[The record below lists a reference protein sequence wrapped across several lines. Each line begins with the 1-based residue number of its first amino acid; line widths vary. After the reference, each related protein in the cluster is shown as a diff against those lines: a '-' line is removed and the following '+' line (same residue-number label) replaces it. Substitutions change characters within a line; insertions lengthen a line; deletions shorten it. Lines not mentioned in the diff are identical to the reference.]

1 MTDLELDA
9 LVAEKVMGFTVR
21 DGWIFEWRPSPCPD
35 KMPGC
40 LVLHS
45 KEYPVLPRPYSTDIA
60 EAWQVVNKFGN
71 WHGFDF
77 LIIMEAPAKW
87 NKQDP
92 RLKAGW
98 FELGYDGY
106 EDRAIGR
113 ADTVGKAICLAALNA
128 VGVNT
133 DD

>member
-60 EAWQVVNKFGN
+60 EAWQVVEKIKQMPDDTIRRFVWEIEVSAYNGDTTEAQCR
-71 WHGFDF
+71 HGRGHYPSA
-77 LIIMEAPAKW
+77 LLEMIMPH
-87 NKQDP
+87 P
-92 RLKAGW
+92 RTVCLALLKAMGVK
-98 FELGYDGY
+98 
-106 EDRAIGR
+106 
-113 ADTVGKAICLAALNA
+113 VGE
-128 VGVNT
+128 
-133 DD
+133 